1 MENLLNNLTAG
12 EKVQLLGKIIT
23 GATSPVKLFVALSH
37 TLTQSQIDGFKNQYG
52 VKSHF
57 KVLPDGMWE
66 HCAANDDNSVACVAA
81 EIVTLEEEAPE
92 LQAQMSNIPA
102 TATLGEIQKLAK
114 AIVAEAIKVG
124 ATHFYCVGEPT
135 LTMWANLYSSQTVPF
150 YGLDWNT
157 GFEELVCIQS
167 TTERRSVDVHNP
179 DGSVTKS
186 AVFQHVQWRE
196 MF

>member
-1 MENLLNNLTAG
+1 MATTA
-12 EKVQLLGKIIT
+12 
-23 GATSPVKLFVALSH
+23 KLFVAFSH
-37 TLTQSQIDGFKNQYG
+37 TLTQSQIDGFISQYG
-52 VKSHF
+52 VPNTTNDLYEAGALLGKIATLKEGSNTNPVGYWYYDWNKWYETKDSVF
-57 KVLPDGMWE
+57 IATNKIVLQ
-66 HCAANDDNSVACVAA
+66 SK
-81 EIVTLEEEAPE
+81 
-92 LQAQMSNIPA
+92 LQAQMSQIPA
-102 TATLGEIQKLAK
+102 TATLTEIQSLAK
-114 AIVAEAIKVG
+114 AIVAEAVKAG

-135 LTMWANLYSSQTVPF
+135 LTMWANLYASQTVPF

-179 DGSVTKS
+179 DGTVSKT